1 VIAVKGSPTSLAF
14 KWDIIMTNESMKP
27 YGLALLDY
35 YHGNEDAVFLYE
47 RDDGFVEQGHVS
59 VLFRKPS
66 GFFKH
71 EHKAL
76 DLCYGYVL
84 DIGAGAGIHSL
95 TLQDKGLKVTAIDIS
110 PEAVSIMARSGV
122 KDVHCSDIHDLKSK
136 TFDTLLLLGRGIG
149 MAGNLNGLQTFLI
162 DVKALLKKG
171 GQLLLNSCDVSN
183 TSSPEHLSYHELNM
197 KAGRYIG
204 EIGMRFRFK
213 NVVGESFSWLHV
225 DAKTLSEYAS
235 KTGWKAEVIDQEEDG
250 NYLARLTI
258 KTV

>member
-1 VIAVKGSPTSLAF
+1 
-14 KWDIIMTNESMKP
+14 MTNESMKP

-35 YHGNEDAVFLYE
+35 NNGNTDTVLLYE
-47 RDDGFVEQGHVS
+47 RDDGFVEQGPVS
-59 VLFRKPS
+59 IFFRKPS
-66 GFFKH
+66 EFFKH

-76 DLCYGYVL
+76 DLCYGHIL

-95 TLQDKGLKVTAIDIS
+95 ALQNKGLKVTAIDIS
-110 PEAVSIMARSGV
+110 HEAVGIMSGSGV
-122 KDVHCSDIHDLKSK
+122 IDVHCSDIHDFKGK

-149 MAGNLNGLQTFLI
+149 MVGNLKGLHSFLLDI
-162 DVKALLKKG
+162 KDLLKKG

-183 TSSPEHLSYHELNM
+183 TSSPEHLSYHELNI

-204 EIGMRFRFK
+204 EIGMKIRYK
-213 NVVGESFSWLHV
+213 DVIGELFSWLHV
-225 DAKTLSEYAS
+225 DSKTLSECAS
-235 KTGWKAEVIDQEEDG
+235 KTGWNMEVIDQEEDG